1 MSELPSKHCVPCEGG
16 VKPLSLKEVENLL
29 SGIPGWETDAE
40 GTSIARRFSFRN
52 FYVTMGFVN
61 AIAWM
66 ANQENHHPDLEVGY
80 NYCTVKYSTHAIKGL
95 SENDFICAAKVNQ
108 LEKTTTA

>member
-1 MSELPSKHCVPCEGG
+1 MNKCSLESKHCLPCEGG
-16 VKPLSLKEVENLL
+16 VTALSASEAKKLL
-29 SGIPGWETDAE
+29 EQIPGWELNTDA
-40 GTSIARRFSFRN
+40 TQISRRYSFKN

-80 NYCTVKYSTHAIKGL
+80 NYCVVKYNTHAIGGL
-95 SENDFICAAKVNQ
+95 SENDFICAARVDKI
-108 LEKTTTA
+108 